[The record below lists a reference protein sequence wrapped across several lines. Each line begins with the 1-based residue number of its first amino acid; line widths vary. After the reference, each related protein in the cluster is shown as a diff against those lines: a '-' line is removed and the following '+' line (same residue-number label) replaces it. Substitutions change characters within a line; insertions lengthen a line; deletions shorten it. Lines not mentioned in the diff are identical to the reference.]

1 MKTYSELLKNQNEC
15 INSDIKAAKGPKAIH
30 SKFQNMIFK
39 KKRSFIDQLTS
50 NHSTSRIEE
59 FVLIR
64 YVELLNYIYKVG
76 R

>member
-39 KKRSFIDQLTS
+39 KKKIIHRSTNFKS
-50 NHSTSRIEE
+50 
-59 FVLIR
+59 
-64 YVELLNYIYKVG
+64 LNFKN
-76 R
+76 

>member
-15 INSDIKAAKGPKAIH
+15 INSDIKAAKAIH